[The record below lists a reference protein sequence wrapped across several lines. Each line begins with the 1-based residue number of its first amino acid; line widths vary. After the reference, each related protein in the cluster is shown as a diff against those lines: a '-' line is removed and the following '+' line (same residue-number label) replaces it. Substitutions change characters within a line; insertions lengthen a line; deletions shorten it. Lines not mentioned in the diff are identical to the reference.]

1 MLTNLSLTCI
11 VCSKPVEPD
20 RLFDCLPQSLRPS
33 TGSPS
38 KGDGTGMKEH
48 QRSLE
53 TVVYHPPAL
62 IPPRILPLLH
72 ELAQQMI
79 QAGHQ
84 QQLYT
89 IYK

>member
-1 MLTNLSLTCI
+1 MTYI
-11 VCSKPVEPD
+11 GCSKPVDPD

-33 TGSPS
+33 TESPS
-38 KGDGTGMKEH
+38 KTDGTGAKEH

-53 TVVYHPPAL
+53 TVVYHPPDI